1 MKPCRFALFAAASA
15 LAFTASAA
23 EQVAHAP
30 SSPLGIGK
38 LSEVFG
44 ALALVV
50 LMIFGLALAAQR
62 LRLARGVSGKH
73 LRIVDALALGTRERL
88 LLVDVAGE
96 RVLLGVAG
104 GRIERLHVLATPAT
118 GDFSTVLDAAHAAR
132 PEAA

>member
-1 MKPCRFALFAAASA
+1 MKPCRLVLFVAACACAVTAAAA
-15 LAFTASAA
+15 EPAA
-23 EQVAHAP
+23 QTP

-50 LMIFGLALAAQR
+50 LLIFGLALAAQR

-73 LRIVDALALGTRERL
+73 LRIVDALALGARERL

-104 GRIERLHVLATPAT
+104 GRIERLHVLATPAA
-118 GDFSTVLDAAHAAR
+118 GDFTTVLDAARATPSEGA
-132 PEAA
+132 